1 MRVQPSGLTE
11 PAEAPRRARSYPPP
25 ALMTP
30 SLPSPR
36 TVLVPI
42 LLCAAASASAQ
53 DASPDPAP
61 SPDDVAPMEEVIAA
75 IIDEGKNNSEVWET
89 LTYIS
94 EEIGPRLT
102 GSSALERANVWS
114 RDRFTE
120 LGLTGARLQ
129 RWGEVPVRFDRGPS
143 SVKMVGP
150 VEREYEQVFV
160 QDRRRASP
168 AKMVAH
174 KIVTRPKHFVSFG
187 IEADCAGRAP
197 RQVHAPRLNDRRR

>member
-1 MRVQPSGLTE
+1 MQSTPSGLTRPVE
-11 PAEAPRRARSYPPP
+11 VPPKGQLLHPP
-25 ALMTP
+25 ALM
-30 SLPSPR
+30 SLSLLSPR

-53 DASPDPAP
+53 DASTDP

-120 LGLTGARLQ
+120 LGLTGAPAAAL
-129 RWGEVPVRFDRGPS
+129 GRGPRPLRPRS
-143 SVKMVGP
+143 
-150 VEREYEQVFV
+150 EQR
-160 QDRRRASP
+160 QDGRPRRA
-168 AKMVAH
+168 
-174 KIVTRPKHFVSFG
+174 
-187 IEADCAGRAP
+187 
-197 RQVHAPRLNDRRR
+197 